1 MLTLLKEIL
10 TGKKAPQVPLEV
22 VVKNTQFKAA
32 NYIHELDYNEWCK
45 YIHKEVRKKYYSR
58 RKK

>member
-1 MLTLLKEIL
+1 MLTLLKTIL

-22 VVKNTQFKAA
+22 VVKKTQFKTST
-32 NYIHELDYNEWCK
+32 YTHELDYNEWCR